1 VNGYWAR
8 AASGNGELSSSIT
21 VEAKVTNSKTTKEE
35 ISNGLKSTV
44 GGSFGVEG
52 IGSASF
58 ELSYEFTKTVSSEFS
73 SAIEN
78 TNSYTIE
85 ANCKQE
91 NPNERVVLW

>member
-1 VNGYWAR
+1 
-8 AASGNGELSSSIT
+8 
-21 VEAKVTNSKTTKEE
+21 VTNSKSTKEE

-52 IGSASF
+52 VATASF
-58 ELSYEFTKTVSSEFS
+58 ELSYEFTKTVSNEFS

-85 ANCKQE
+85 AHCKEE
-91 NPNERVVLW
+91 NPGERVVLW